1 MTATERA
8 ANFAGAAAC
17 IAALVYAIV
26 WLQVY
31 RGLEPCPLCVLDRVA
46 FAIAAAVF
54 LLAALHGP
62 GALGRR
68 LYALAALV
76 PLAFGVAIAGR
87 HVWLQHLPA
96 DQVPACGPSFE
107 YLVESFPLSQALG
120 MILRG
125 SGSCAEVQWRFLAL
139 SIPEWTL
146 VLFVALALLAL
157 WLLLRRTPH

>member
-1 MTATERA
+1 MTRVERS
-8 ANFAGAAAC
+8 ANFVGAVAC

-26 WLQVY
+26 WLQGY

-62 GALGRR
+62 GAPGRR
-68 LYALAALV
+68 LYAVAALV
-76 PLAFGVAIAGR
+76 PLAFGIAIAGR

-96 DQVPACGPSFE
+96 DQVPSCGPSFE
-107 YLVESFPLSQALG
+107 YLVENFPLAQALG
-120 MILRG
+120 MILGG
-125 SGSCAEVQWRFLAL
+125 SGSCAEIQWLFLGL

-146 VLFVALALLAL
+146 ALFVALALLAL
-157 WLLLRRTPH
+157 WLLLRRTPA